1 MQQLIQKELNKI
13 ASREGNIQVHEVNPS
28 EESVSVKYS
37 NAHGQIKGCVCYFVE
52 VESKKVEDIEER
64 EVEEN
69 VQ

>member
-1 MQQLIQKELNKI
+1 MQQLIQNELNKI
-13 ASREGNIQVHEVNPS
+13 ASREVNIQIHQVSPS

-37 NAHGQIKGCVCYFVE
+37 NAHGQIKGCVCYFGE
-52 VESKKVEDIEER
+52 AESKDVEDIGER